1 MAIAATALLPL
12 SQALNGGLPYIPRD
26 HSPRS
31 SASQR
36 SWRFWPLRCQ
46 PDERSAPGPLR
57 RSGRE
62 SRSGLLDRPRSADA
76 DFEGS
81 RRSPALL
88 LQRPRGGSCD
98 TMSSGAFAPVG
109 AKAGLTHDAGRTSF
123 SPDPLSAAC
132 LNACRLE
139 LALDR
144 RDRDRQRQART
155 RGSSPDARHR
165 PDEQHF
171 GVPASYP
178 GRSPESSPRMS
189 PNPACRRCRSH
200 RRTQR
205 FVASNR
211 LGKDRSCKPQPPDHS
226 PPLNRRQE
234 P

>member
-12 SQALNGGLPYIPRD
+12 SQALNGGLPYIPAR
-26 HSPRS
+26 PFAAILGI
-31 SASQR
+31 SALLALLALALPTRRALRARPVEAIGTRVDQD
-36 SWRFWPLRCQ
+36 FWTA
-46 PDERSAPGPLR
+46 PDR
-57 RSGRE
+57 RT
-62 SRSGLLDRPRSADA
+62 LIL
-76 DFEGS
+76 EGS

-88 LQRPRGGSCD
+88 PQRPRGGSCD

-139 LALDR
+139 FALDR

-171 GVPASYP
+171 GVPP
-178 GRSPESSPRMS
+178 P
-189 PNPACRRCRSH
+189 
-200 RRTQR
+200 TQVGAR
-205 FVASNR
+205 
-211 LGKDRSCKPQPPDHS
+211 
-226 PPLNRRQE
+226 NRRLV
-234 P
+234 

>member
-123 SPDPLSAAC
+123 SPYPLSAAC
-132 LNACRLE
+132 LNRAASNLRF
-139 LALDR
+139 DR

-178 GRSPESSPRMS
+178 GRRPESSPRMS